1 MNKLKTQENGTAIER
16 GQKVKY
22 NKLALTLITGVGLL
36 LSGCAEV
43 RDYTGKDDTFNFSD
57 LIKDEKS
64 EFSSENSNTNNG
76 VEVYTST
83 EDLLTYTYTGKPF
96 VNVEDGK
103 PDFTPEEIERAKTS
117 FEEYNDL
124 DGYGRCTQAFA
135 SVGQD
140 IMPTKKRGSISS
152 VKPTGWQTTKYDN
165 ISGKY
170 LYNRCHLIGYQLTGE
185 NANKENL
192 ITGTRYLNIDGML
205 DTEDSVAD
213 YVKKTGNHVL
223 YRVTPVFNADEAVA
237 RGVRMEGYSVEDGGE
252 GISFDLYAFNVQPGM
267 IIDYTD
273 GSSSLE

>member
-1 MNKLKTQENGTAIER
+1 MKYSKLG
-16 GQKVKY
+16 
-22 NKLALTLITGVGLL
+22 LALITGAGVL
-36 LSGCAEV
+36 LSGCAEI

-64 EFSSENSNTNNG
+64 ELSSENSNTNNG

-96 VNVEDGK
+96 VNVDDGK

-117 FEEYNDL
+117 FEEYKDL
-124 DGYGRCTQAFA
+124 DGYGRCTQAIA

-152 VKPTGWQTTKYDN
+152 VKPTGWQTTKYNN

-237 RGVRMEGYSVEDGGE
+237 RGVRMEGYSVEDAGE
-252 GISFDLYAFNVQPGM
+252 GISFDLYAFNVQPG
-267 IIDYTD
+267 IVIDYTD